1 MSFIDKAK
9 DGNNSF
15 SSYLLGIALIISVYL
30 LGSYF
35 LILDLQWNFGI
46 ESFDGVSQ
54 KEIARIL
61 GNNRFLAWLVVPFL
75 FVALFLVIHTKFVH
89 KRTVLSI
96 FSGRENFDWKRVLF
110 SFSLLFS
117 VLSLFLFI
125 QYLSSDSLIFQ
136 FDLQKFIPLFFIA
149 IFLLPIQTS
158 CEELLFRSYILQGIK
173 MRTKKNSIAVLISG
187 LMFGAI
193 HIGNP
198 EIAKIGYHIIVYYML
213 VGVFLALISLFD
225 NGIEL
230 ALGYHAANN
239 VFAALMITNNWQ
251 AFQTDAV
258 FMDISDPGMGLDT
271 IIGILFILPL
281 VFFIFYKKYKWH
293 SLKEMWQD
301 KL

>member
-46 ESFDGVSQ
+46 ESFDGISQ
-54 KEIARIL
+54 KEIVKIL
-61 GNNRFLAWLVVPFL
+61 GNNRFLAWLIVPFL

-117 VLSLFLFI
+117 VLSLFLFN

-173 MRTKKNSIAVLISG
+173 MRTKKNSVAVLISG

>member
-9 DGNNSF
+9 QGNNSF
-15 SSYLLGIALIISVYL
+15 SSYLLGIVLIISVYL

-46 ESFDGVSQ
+46 ESINSE
-54 KEIARIL
+54 KEIAGIL

-75 FVALFLVIHTKFVH
+75 FVALLLVFHTKFVH
-89 KRTVLSI
+89 ERTVLSM
-96 FSGRENFDWKRVLF
+96 FSGRNNFDWKRVSF
-110 SFSLLFS
+110 SFFVLFS
-117 VLSLFLFI
+117 VLSLFLII
-125 QYLSSDSLIFQ
+125 QYLSSDSLVFQ
-136 FDLQKFIPLFFIA
+136 FGIQKFIPLFFIA

-173 MRTKKNSIAVLISG
+173 MRTKKNSITVLISG

-258 FMDISDPGMGLDT
+258 FMDISDPGNGLDS
-271 IIGILFILPL
+271 IFGILFILPL
-281 VFFIFYKKYKWH
+281 VFFIFYKKYKWQ

>member
-9 DGNNSF
+9 EGNTSF
-15 SSYLLGIALIISVYL
+15 SSYLLGIVLIISVYL

-46 ESFDGVSQ
+46 ESFDGISQ
-54 KEIARIL
+54 KEIVRIL
-61 GNNRFLAWLVVPFL
+61 GNNRFLAWLIVPFL

-96 FSGRENFDWKRVLF
+96 FSGRKTFDWKRVLF

-173 MRTKKNSIAVLISG
+173 LRTKKNSIAVLISG
-187 LMFGAI
+187 IMFGAI

>member
-15 SSYLLGIALIISVYL
+15 SSYLLGIVLIISVYL

-46 ESFDGVSQ
+46 ESFDGISQ
-54 KEIARIL
+54 KEIVRIL
-61 GNNRFLAWLVVPFL
+61 GNNRFLAWLIVPFL

-96 FSGRENFDWKRVLF
+96 FSGRKTFDWKRVLF

-187 LMFGAI
+187 IMFGAI

-258 FMDISDPGMGLDT
+258 FMDNADPGMGLDT
-271 IIGILFILPL
+271 IFGILFILPL

>member
-61 GNNRFLAWLVVPFL
+61 GNNRFLAWIVVPFL

-173 MRTKKNSIAVLISG
+173 MRTKKNSVAVLISG
-187 LMFGAI
+187 LMFGVI

-213 VGVFLALISLFD
+213 VGVFLALISFFD

-258 FMDISDPGMGLDT
+258 FMDNTDPGMGLDT
-271 IIGILFILPL
+271 IFGILFILPL

>member
-1 MSFIDKAK
+1 MSFIDKAQE
-9 DGNNSF
+9 GNTSF
-15 SSYLLGIALIISVYL
+15 SSYLLGIVLIISVYL

-46 ESFDGVSQ
+46 ESFDGISQ
-54 KEIARIL
+54 KEILRIL
-61 GNNRFLAWLVVPFL
+61 GNNRFLAWLIVPFL

-110 SFSLLFS
+110 SFSVLFS
-117 VLSLFLFI
+117 VLSLFLII
-125 QYLSSDSLIFQ
+125 QYLSSDSLVFQ
-136 FDLQKFIPLFFIA
+136 FDIQKFIPLFFIA

-173 MRTKKNSIAVLISG
+173 LRTKKNSIAVLISG
-187 LMFGAI
+187 IMFGAI

-198 EIAKIGYHIIVYYML
+198 EIAKIGYHIIAYYML
-213 VGVFLALISLFD
+213 VGVFLALVSLFD

-239 VFAALMITNNWQ
+239 IFAALMVTNNWQ

-258 FMDISDPGMGLDT
+258 FMDNADPGNGLQT
-271 IIGILFILPL
+271 IIGVLVILPL
-281 VFFIFYKKYKWH
+281 IFFIFYKKYKWH

>member
-15 SSYLLGIALIISVYL
+15 SSYLLGIVLIISVYL

-46 ESFDGVSQ
+46 ESFDGISQ
-54 KEIARIL
+54 NEIVRIL
-61 GNNRFLAWLVVPFL
+61 GNNRFLAWLIVPFL

-96 FSGRENFDWKRVLF
+96 FSGRKTFDWKRVLF

-187 LMFGAI
+187 IMFGAI

>member
-9 DGNNSF
+9 HGNNSF
-15 SSYLLGIALIISVYL
+15 SSYLLGIVLIISVYL

-54 KEIARIL
+54 KEIVRIL
-61 GNNRFLAWLVVPFL
+61 GNNRFLAWLIVPFL

-173 MRTKKNSIAVLISG
+173 LRTKKNSIAVLISG
-187 LMFGAI
+187 IMFGAI

-258 FMDISDPGMGLDT
+258 FMDNADPGMGLDT
-271 IIGILFILPL
+271 IFGILFILPL

>member
-9 DGNNSF
+9 EGNTSF
-15 SSYLLGIALIISVYL
+15 SSYLLGIVLIISVYL

-46 ESFDGVSQ
+46 ESFDGISQ
-54 KEIARIL
+54 KEIVRIL
-61 GNNRFLAWLVVPFL
+61 GNNRFLAWLIVPFL

-96 FSGRENFDWKRVLF
+96 FSGRKTFDWKRVLF

-158 CEELLFRSYILQGIK
+158 CEEFLFRSYILQGIK
-173 MRTKKNSIAVLISG
+173 MRTKKNSVAVLISG

>member
-15 SSYLLGIALIISVYL
+15 SSYILGIVLIISVYL

-46 ESFDGVSQ
+46 ESINSE
-54 KEIARIL
+54 KEIAGIL

-75 FVALFLVIHTKFVH
+75 FVALLLVFHTKFVH
-89 KRTVLSI
+89 ERTVLSM
-96 FSGRENFDWKRVLF
+96 FSGRNNFDWKRVFF
-110 SFSLLFS
+110 SFFVLFS
-117 VLSLFLFI
+117 VLSLFLII
-125 QYLSSDSLIFQ
+125 QYLSSDSLVFQ
-136 FDLQKFIPLFFIA
+136 SDIQKFIPLFFIA
-149 IFLLPIQTS
+149 IFLLPMQTS

-187 LMFGAI
+187 IMFGAI

-213 VGVFLALISLFD
+213 VGVFLALVSLFD

-239 VFAALMITNNWQ
+239 IFAALMVTNNWQ

-258 FMDISDPGMGLDT
+258 FMDNADPGNGLET
-271 IIGILFILPL
+271 IIGVLVILPL
-281 VFFIFYKKYKWH
+281 IFFIFYKKYKWH

>member
-1 MSFIDKAK
+1 MFFIDKAK
-9 DGNNSF
+9 EGNNSF
-15 SSYLLGIALIISVYL
+15 SSYILGIALIISVYL

-54 KEIARIL
+54 KEIVRIL

-96 FSGRENFDWKRVLF
+96 FSGRETFDWKRVLF

-173 MRTKKNSIAVLISG
+173 MRTKKNSVAVLISG

-251 AFQTDAV
+251 AFQTNAV

>member
-9 DGNNSF
+9 EGNTSF
-15 SSYLLGIALIISVYL
+15 SSYLLGIVLIISAYL

-54 KEIARIL
+54 KEIVRIL
-61 GNNRFLAWLVVPFL
+61 GNNRFLAWLIVPFL

-187 LMFGAI
+187 IMFGVI

-271 IIGILFILPL
+271 IFGILFILPL

>member
-1 MSFIDKAK
+1 MSFIDKSK
-9 DGNNSF
+9 EGNNSF

-30 LGSYF
+30 LGSCF

-46 ESFDGVSQ
+46 ESFDGISQ
-54 KEIARIL
+54 KEIVRIL
-61 GNNRFLAWLVVPFL
+61 GNNRFLAWLIVPFL

-136 FDLQKFIPLFFIA
+136 FDIQKFIPLFFIA

-173 MRTKKNSIAVLISG
+173 MRTKKNSVAVLISG

-239 VFAALMITNNWQ
+239 VFAALMVTNNWQ
-251 AFQTDAV
+251 AFQTNAV

>member
-9 DGNNSF
+9 EGNNSF

-30 LGSYF
+30 LGSCF

-46 ESFDGVSQ
+46 ESFDGISQ
-54 KEIARIL
+54 KEIVKIL
-61 GNNRFLAWLVVPFL
+61 GNNRFLAWLIIPFL

-96 FSGRENFDWKRVLF
+96 FSGRKTFDWKRVLF

-158 CEELLFRSYILQGIK
+158 CEELLFRSYVLQGIK
-173 MRTKKNSIAVLISG
+173 MRTKKNSVAVLISG

>member
-9 DGNNSF
+9 HGNTSF
-15 SSYLLGIALIISVYL
+15 SSYLLGIVLIISVYL

-54 KEIARIL
+54 KEIVRIL
-61 GNNRFLAWLVVPFL
+61 GNNRFLAWLIVPFL

-173 MRTKKNSIAVLISG
+173 MRTKKNSVAVLISG

-271 IIGILFILPL
+271 IFGILFILPL

>member
-9 DGNNSF
+9 EGNNSF
-15 SSYLLGIALIISVYL
+15 SSYILGIALIISVYL

-54 KEIARIL
+54 KEIVRIL
-61 GNNRFLAWLVVPFL
+61 GNNRFLAWLIVPFL

-258 FMDISDPGMGLDT
+258 FMDNADPGMGLDT
-271 IIGILFILPL
+271 IFGILFILPL

>member
-9 DGNNSF
+9 EGNTSF

-46 ESFDGVSQ
+46 ESFDGISQ
-54 KEIARIL
+54 KEIVKIL
-61 GNNRFLAWLVVPFL
+61 GNNRFLAWLIVPFL

-136 FDLQKFIPLFFIA
+136 FDIQKFIPLFFIA

-271 IIGILFILPL
+271 IFGILFILPL

>member
-9 DGNNSF
+9 EGNNSF
-15 SSYLLGIALIISVYL
+15 SSYILGIALIISVYL
-30 LGSYF
+30 LGSCF

-46 ESFDGVSQ
+46 ESFDGISQ
-54 KEIARIL
+54 KEIVKIL

-75 FVALFLVIHTKFVH
+75 FVALFLGIHTKFVH

-96 FSGRENFDWKRVLF
+96 FSGRKTFDWKRVLF

-117 VLSLFLFI
+117 VLSLFLFN

-158 CEELLFRSYILQGIK
+158 CEEILFRSYILQGIK

-258 FMDISDPGMGLDT
+258 FMDNADPGMGLDT
-271 IIGILFILPL
+271 IIGILFVLPL

>member
-15 SSYLLGIALIISVYL
+15 SSYILGIALIISVYL

-46 ESFDGVSQ
+46 ESFDGISQ
-54 KEIARIL
+54 KEIVRIL
-61 GNNRFLAWLVVPFL
+61 GNNRFLAWLIVPFL

-96 FSGRENFDWKRVLF
+96 FSGRKTFDWKRVLF

-173 MRTKKNSIAVLISG
+173 MRTKKNSVAVLISG

-239 VFAALMITNNWQ
+239 VFAALMVTNNWQ

>member
-9 DGNNSF
+9 EGNNSF
-15 SSYLLGIALIISVYL
+15 SSYILGIVLIISVYL

-46 ESFDGVSQ
+46 ESFDGISQ
-54 KEIARIL
+54 NEIVRIL

-173 MRTKKNSIAVLISG
+173 MRTKKNSVAVLISG

-251 AFQTDAV
+251 AFQTNAV

>member
-9 DGNNSF
+9 KGNTSF

-30 LGSYF
+30 LGSFF

-54 KEIARIL
+54 KEIVKIL
-61 GNNRFLAWLVVPFL
+61 GNNRFLAWLIIPFL

-158 CEELLFRSYILQGIK
+158 CEEILFRSYILQGIK

>member
-9 DGNNSF
+9 QGNTSF
-15 SSYLLGIALIISVYL
+15 SSYFLGIVLIISVYL

-35 LILDLQWNFGI
+35 LIFDLQWNFGI
-46 ESFDGVSQ
+46 ESFDGISQ
-54 KEIARIL
+54 NEIVRIL
-61 GNNRFLAWLVVPFL
+61 GNNRFLAWLIVPFL

-117 VLSLFLFI
+117 LLSLFLFI

-173 MRTKKNSIAVLISG
+173 LRTKKNSIAVLISG
-187 LMFGAI
+187 IMFGAI

-258 FMDISDPGMGLDT
+258 FIDISDPGKGLDT

>member
-15 SSYLLGIALIISVYL
+15 SSYLLGIVLIISVYL

-46 ESFDGVSQ
+46 ESFDGISQ
-54 KEIARIL
+54 KEIVRIL
-61 GNNRFLAWLVVPFL
+61 GNNRFLAWLIVPFL

-125 QYLSSDSLIFQ
+125 QYLSSDSLVFQ

-173 MRTKKNSIAVLISG
+173 MRTKKNSVAVLISG

>member
-9 DGNNSF
+9 EGNTSF
-15 SSYLLGIALIISVYL
+15 SSYLLGIVLIISFYL

-54 KEIARIL
+54 KEIVRIL
-61 GNNRFLAWLVVPFL
+61 GNNRFLAWLIVPFL

-187 LMFGAI
+187 IMFGAI

-258 FMDISDPGMGLDT
+258 FMDNADPGMGLDT
-271 IIGILFILPL
+271 IFGILFILPL

>member
-46 ESFDGVSQ
+46 ESFDGISQ
-54 KEIARIL
+54 KEIVRIL
-61 GNNRFLAWLVVPFL
+61 GNNRFLVWLIVPFL

-110 SFSLLFS
+110 SFSLLFL

-187 LMFGAI
+187 IMFGAI

>member
-15 SSYLLGIALIISVYL
+15 SSYLLGIVLIISFYL

-54 KEIARIL
+54 KEIVRIL
-61 GNNRFLAWLVVPFL
+61 GNNRFLAWLIVPFL

-173 MRTKKNSIAVLISG
+173 LRTKKNSIAVLISG
-187 LMFGAI
+187 IMFGAI

-258 FMDISDPGMGLDT
+258 FMDNADPGMGLDT
-271 IIGILFILPL
+271 IFGILFILPL

>member
-9 DGNNSF
+9 EGNTSF
-15 SSYLLGIALIISVYL
+15 SSYFLGIVLIISLFL

-46 ESFDGVSQ
+46 ESFDGISQ
-54 KEIARIL
+54 KEIVRIL
-61 GNNRFLAWLVVPFL
+61 GNNRFLAWLIVPFL
-75 FVALFLVIHTKFVH
+75 FVGLFLVIHTKFVH

>member
-9 DGNNSF
+9 EGNTSF
-15 SSYLLGIALIISVYL
+15 SSYLLGIVLIISVYL

-46 ESFDGVSQ
+46 ESFDGISQ
-54 KEIARIL
+54 KEIVRIL
-61 GNNRFLAWLVVPFL
+61 GNNRFLAWLIVPFL
-75 FVALFLVIHTKFVH
+75 FVGLFLVIHTKFVH

-258 FMDISDPGMGLDT
+258 FMDNADPGMGLDT
-271 IIGILFILPL
+271 IFGILFILPL

>member
-15 SSYLLGIALIISVYL
+15 SSYILGIALIISVYL

-46 ESFDGVSQ
+46 ESFDGISQ
-54 KEIARIL
+54 KEIVRIL
-61 GNNRFLAWLVVPFL
+61 GNNRFLAWLIVPFL
-75 FVALFLVIHTKFVH
+75 FVALFLVFHTKFVH

-96 FSGRENFDWKRVLF
+96 FSGRNNFDWKRVLF

-187 LMFGAI
+187 IMFGAI

-271 IIGILFILPL
+271 IFGILFILPL

>member
-9 DGNNSF
+9 QGNTSF
-15 SSYLLGIALIISVYL
+15 SSYLLGIVLIISVYL

-46 ESFDGVSQ
+46 ESFDGISQ
-54 KEIARIL
+54 NEIVRIL
-61 GNNRFLAWLVVPFL
+61 GNNRFLAWLIVPFL

-187 LMFGAI
+187 IMFGAI

-271 IIGILFILPL
+271 IFGILFILPL

>member
-9 DGNNSF
+9 EGTSNVT
-15 SSYLLGIALIISVYL
+15 SYFLGIILIFVVYI
-30 LGSYF
+30 LGSYL

-46 ESFDGVSQ
+46 ESFDGISQ
-54 KEIARIL
+54 KEIVRIL
-61 GNNRFLAWLVVPFL
+61 GNNRFLAWLIVPFL

-89 KRTVLSI
+89 KRTVLSVL
-96 FSGRENFDWKRVLF
+96 SGRKSFDWKRVLF

-187 LMFGAI
+187 IMFGAI

-213 VGVFLALISLFD
+213 VGVFLALVSLFD

-239 VFAALMITNNWQ
+239 IFAALMVTNNWQ

-258 FMDISDPGMGLDT
+258 FMDNADPGNGLET
-271 IIGILFILPL
+271 IIGVLVILPL
-281 VFFIFYKKYKWH
+281 IFFIFYKKYKWH
-293 SLKEMWQD
+293 SIKEMWQD

>member
-9 DGNNSF
+9 EGNTSF
-15 SSYLLGIALIISVYL
+15 SSYILGIALIISVYL
-30 LGSYF
+30 LGSFF

-54 KEIARIL
+54 KEIVKIL
-61 GNNRFLAWLVVPFL
+61 GNNRFLAWLIIPFL

-158 CEELLFRSYILQGIK
+158 CEEILFRSYILQGIK
-173 MRTKKNSIAVLISG
+173 MRTKKNSVAVLISG

-251 AFQTDAV
+251 VFQTDAV

>member
-9 DGNNSF
+9 HGNNSF
-15 SSYLLGIALIISVYL
+15 SSYLIGIALIISVYL
-30 LGSYF
+30 LGSCF

-54 KEIARIL
+54 KEIVKIL
-61 GNNRFLAWLVVPFL
+61 GNNRFLAWLIVPFL

-173 MRTKKNSIAVLISG
+173 MRTKKNSVAVLISG

-258 FMDISDPGMGLDT
+258 FMDNADPGMGLDT

>member
-9 DGNNSF
+9 EGTSNVT
-15 SSYLLGIALIISVYL
+15 SYFLGIILIFVVYI
-30 LGSYF
+30 LGSYL

-46 ESFDGVSQ
+46 ESFDSISQ
-54 KEIARIL
+54 NEIVRIL

-75 FVALFLVIHTKFVH
+75 FVALLLVFHTKFVH
-89 KRTVLSI
+89 KRTVLSVL
-96 FSGRENFDWKRVLF
+96 SGRKSFDWKRVLF

-173 MRTKKNSIAVLISG
+173 LRTKKNSIAVLISG
-187 LMFGAI
+187 IMFGAI

-213 VGVFLALISLFD
+213 VGVFLALVSLFD

-239 VFAALMITNNWQ
+239 IFAALMVTNNWQ

-258 FMDISDPGMGLDT
+258 FMDNADPGNGLET
-271 IIGILFILPL
+271 IIGVLVILPL
-281 VFFIFYKKYKWH
+281 IFFIFYKKYKWH

>member
-9 DGNNSF
+9 EGNTSF
-15 SSYLLGIALIISVYL
+15 SSYLLGIVLIISVYL

-46 ESFDGVSQ
+46 ESFDGISQ

-61 GNNRFLAWLVVPFL
+61 GNNRFLAWLIVPFL

-96 FSGRENFDWKRVLF
+96 FSGRKTFDWKRVLF

-173 MRTKKNSIAVLISG
+173 MRTKKNSVAVLISG

>member
-9 DGNNSF
+9 HGNTSF
-15 SSYLLGIALIISVYL
+15 SSYLIGIALIISVYL
-30 LGSYF
+30 LGSCF

-96 FSGRENFDWKRVLF
+96 FSGRETFDWKRVLF

-173 MRTKKNSIAVLISG
+173 MRTKKNSVAVLISG

-251 AFQTDAV
+251 AFQTNAV

>member
-9 DGNNSF
+9 EGNTSF
-15 SSYLLGIALIISVYL
+15 SSYFLGIVLIISVYL

-46 ESFDGVSQ
+46 ESFDGISQ
-54 KEIARIL
+54 KEIVRIL
-61 GNNRFLAWLVVPFL
+61 GNNRFLAWLIVPFL

-187 LMFGAI
+187 IMFGAI

-271 IIGILFILPL
+271 IFGILFILPL

>member
-9 DGNNSF
+9 EGNNSF
-15 SSYLLGIALIISVYL
+15 SSYLLGIVLIISVYL

-46 ESFDGVSQ
+46 ESFDGISQ
-54 KEIARIL
+54 KEIVRIL
-61 GNNRFLAWLVVPFL
+61 GNNRFLAWLILPFL

-125 QYLSSDSLIFQ
+125 QFLSSDSLIFQ

-258 FMDISDPGMGLDT
+258 FMDNADPGMGLDT
-271 IIGILFILPL
+271 IFGILFILPL

>member
-1 MSFIDKAK
+1 MFFIDKAK
-9 DGNNSF
+9 EGNNSF
-15 SSYLLGIALIISVYL
+15 SSYILGIALIISVYL
-30 LGSYF
+30 LGSFF

-54 KEIARIL
+54 KEIVKIL
-61 GNNRFLAWLVVPFL
+61 GNNRFLAWLIVPFL

-117 VLSLFLFI
+117 VLSFFLFI
-125 QYLSSDSLIFQ
+125 QYQSSDSLIFQ

-173 MRTKKNSIAVLISG
+173 MRTKKNSVAVLISG

-258 FMDISDPGMGLDT
+258 FMDISDPGNGLDT
-271 IIGILFILPL
+271 IFGILFVLPL

>member
-9 DGNNSF
+9 EGNTSF
-15 SSYLLGIALIISVYL
+15 SSYLLGIVLIISVYL

-46 ESFDGVSQ
+46 ESFDGISQ
-54 KEIARIL
+54 KEIVRIL
-61 GNNRFLAWLVVPFL
+61 GNNRFLAWLIVPFL

-173 MRTKKNSIAVLISG
+173 MRTKKNSVAVLISG

-258 FMDISDPGMGLDT
+258 FMDNADPGMGLDT
-271 IIGILFILPL
+271 IFGILFILPL